1 MATSA
6 QQRPAAPSADALKRV
21 NRKLGQTRG
30 SLARSINIPVLL
42 AATALIAY
50 GALVIW
56 TASLTIADASFSR
69 HLLGIGLGAVL
80 AVFCWNFDFRGFANL
95 STPLLVIDLI
105 VIFSP
110 YIPGLSYNAMGMTGW
125 IQIPFIG
132 LTFQP
137 VELAKIITVFIVAA
151 LGAQY
156 NGKIDS
162 VREYVKLCGML
173 AVPFMAIILAGDLG
187 SGLVVFFSGAIVIM
201 MSGPKKEWV
210 LSTIAIIIGLVAL
223 LLALDSVVDSLLGR
237 DVLLKQYQMNRL
249 LVFIDPTADTSDAGY
264 NLMQSLIAVGSGG
277 FFGKG
282 IGAASQAGEGFLPEA
297 HTDFVFALL
306 SEEFGFVGALL
317 LLTLFAV
324 LIFGTIRVAF
334 RNDSLFLKL
343 VAVGIV
349 GIWLFQILENI
360 GMCIG
365 LMPITGI
372 PLPFISFGSSSMIM
386 QMANVGIV
394 QSIWRSR
401 AKPA

>member
-1 MATSA
+1 MAQA
-6 QQRPAAPSADALKRV
+6 DAAASADALKRV
-21 NRKLGQTRG
+21 NRQASAQRG
-30 SLARSINIPVLL
+30 PIKRFINVPVLIAVVL
-42 AATALIAY
+42 LIIY
-50 GALVIW
+50 GAIVIW
-56 TASLTIADASFSR
+56 SASLTMPEASFPR

-80 AVFCWNFDFRGFANL
+80 GVFCWRQDFRGLANIT
-95 STPLLVIDLI
+95 TPLLVLDVL

-125 IQIPFIG
+125 IRFPLIN

-137 VELAKIITVFIVAA
+137 VELAKIITVFVIAA
-151 LGAQY
+151 YGAQY

-162 VREYVKLCGML
+162 VRDYVKLCGML
-173 AVPFMAIILAGDLG
+173 AIPFGAIILADDLG
-187 SGLVVFFSGAIVIM
+187 SGLVVFFSGAVIIM

-210 LSTIAIIIGLVAL
+210 LSTIAIIIGMVAV
-223 LLALDSVVDSLLGR
+223 LLAADSVVDSLLGQ
-237 DVLLKQYQMNRL
+237 DVLLRQYQINRL
-249 LVFIDPTADTSDAGY
+249 LVFIDPTADTTGSGY

-306 SEEFGFVGALL
+306 CEEFGFIGALIML
-317 LLTLFAV
+317 SLFAL
-324 LIFGTIRVAF
+324 LIFSTIRIAF
-334 RNDSLFLKL
+334 RASSLYLKL

-349 GIWLFQILENI
+349 GIWMFQILENV

-372 PLPFISFGSSSMIM
+372 PLPFISFGSSSMLM

-394 QSIWRSR
+394 QSIWRLR
-401 AKPA
+401 NKAA

>member
-1 MATSA
+1 MAQATTS
-6 QQRPAAPSADALKRV
+6 SDSLKRV
-21 NRKLGQTRG
+21 NKSLTVSRG
-30 SLARSINIPVLL
+30 SFGRFINIPVLL
-42 AATALIAY
+42 SSLGLIAY
-50 GALVIW
+50 GIVVIW
-56 TASLTIADASFSR
+56 SASLTIPEASFSR
-69 HLLGIGLGAVL
+69 HLLGVGLGAVL
-80 AVFCWNFDFRGFANL
+80 SIFCWRFDFRGFSNL
-95 STPLLVIDLI
+95 STMLLVLDIAI
-105 VIFSP
+105 IFSP

-137 VELAKIITVFIVAA
+137 VELAKILTVFIIAA

-156 NGKIDS
+156 NGQIDS

-173 AVPFMAIILAGDLG
+173 AVPFMCILVAGDLG
-187 SGLVVFFSGAIVIM
+187 SGMVVFFSGAVIIM

-210 LSTIAIIIGLVAL
+210 LSTIAILIGLVAL
-223 LLALDSVVDSLLGR
+223 LLAADSVVDSIFGR
-237 DVLLKQYQMNRL
+237 DMLIKQYQMNRL
-249 LVFIDPTADTSDAGY
+249 LVFIDPTADTSGAGY

-297 HTDFVFALL
+297 HTDFIFALL

-317 LLTLFAV
+317 LLTLFAI
-324 LIFGTIRVAF
+324 LIFSTIRVAY
-334 RNDSLFLKL
+334 RADSLFLKL

-349 GIWLFQILENI
+349 GIWLFQVLENV

-372 PLPFISFGSSSMIM
+372 PLPFISFGSSSMLM

-394 QSIWRSR
+394 QSIWRTR
-401 AKPA
+401 TKAA

>member
-1 MATSA
+1 MPQAATDAS
-6 QQRPAAPSADALKRV
+6 SDALKRV
-21 NRKLGQTRG
+21 NRQVSATRG
-30 SLARSINIPVLL
+30 SFSRNVNIPLLVAAVL
-42 AATALIAY
+42 LIAY

-56 TASLTIADASFSR
+56 SASLTMPEASFPR

-80 AVFCWNFDFRGFANL
+80 GVLCWRTDLRGL
-95 STPLLVIDLI
+95 SNITTPLLVLDVI

-125 IQIPFIG
+125 IQIPFIR

-137 VELAKIITVFIVAA
+137 VELAKIITVFVMAA
-151 LGAQY
+151 YGAQY
-156 NGKIDS
+156 NGHIET
-162 VREYVKLCGML
+162 VRDYVKICGML
-173 AVPFMAIILAGDLG
+173 AIPFCAIILAGDLG
-187 SGLVVFFSGAIVIM
+187 SGLVVFFSGAIIIM

-223 LLALDSVVDSLLGR
+223 LLAADSVVDRLLGH
-237 DVLLKQYQMNRL
+237 DVLLKQYQINRL
-249 LVFIDPTADTSDAGY
+249 LVFIDPTADTSGSGY

-282 IGAASQAGEGFLPEA
+282 IGAATQAGEGFLPEA

-306 SEEFGFVGALL
+306 SEEIGFMGALVL
-317 LLTLFAV
+317 LALFAL
-324 LIFGTIRVAF
+324 LIISAIRVAF
-334 RNDSLFLKL
+334 RSSSLYLKL
-343 VAVGIV
+343 VAVGVV
-349 GIWLFQILENI
+349 GIWMFQLLENV

-372 PLPFISFGSSSMIM
+372 PLPFISFGSSSMLM

-394 QSIWRSR
+394 QSIWRLRSKT
-401 AKPA
+401 A

>member
-1 MATSA
+1 MAHADAAASA
-6 QQRPAAPSADALKRV
+6 EALKRV
-21 NRKLGQTRG
+21 NRQASAQRG
-30 SLARSINIPVLL
+30 PIRRFVNIPVLIAVVL
-42 AATALIAY
+42 LIAY
-50 GALVIW
+50 GAVVIW
-56 TASLTIADASFSR
+56 SASLTMPEASFPR

-80 AVFCWNFDFRGFANL
+80 GIFCWRQDFRGLANIT
-95 STPLLVIDLI
+95 TPLLVLDVL

-125 IQIPFIG
+125 IRIPFIS

-137 VELAKIITVFIVAA
+137 VELAKIITVFVIAA
-151 LGAQY
+151 YGAQY

-162 VREYVKLCGML
+162 VRDYVKLCGML
-173 AVPFMAIILAGDLG
+173 AIPFGAIILADDLG
-187 SGLVVFFSGAIVIM
+187 SGLVVFFSGAVVIM

-210 LSTIAIIIGLVAL
+210 LSTIAIIIGMVAL
-223 LLALDSVVDSLLGR
+223 LLAADSVVDSLLGQ
-237 DVLLKQYQMNRL
+237 DVLLRQYQINRL
-249 LVFIDPTADTSDAGY
+249 LVFIDPTSDTTGSGY

-306 SEEFGFVGALL
+306 CEEFGFVGALVL
-317 LLTLFAV
+317 LSLFAL
-324 LIFGTIRVAF
+324 LIFSTIRIAF
-334 RNDSLFLKL
+334 RTSSLYLKL

-349 GIWLFQILENI
+349 GIWMFQVLENV

-372 PLPFISFGSSSMIM
+372 PLPFISFGSSSMLM

-394 QSIWRSR
+394 QSIWRLR
-401 AKPA
+401 NKTA

>member
-1 MATSA
+1 MAQA
-6 QQRPAAPSADALKRV
+6 DAAASADALKRV
-21 NRKLGQTRG
+21 NRQASAQRG
-30 SLARSINIPVLL
+30 PIKRFINVPVLIAVVL
-42 AATALIAY
+42 LIIY
-50 GALVIW
+50 GAIVIW
-56 TASLTIADASFSR
+56 SASLTMPEASFPR

-80 AVFCWNFDFRGFANL
+80 GVFCWRQDFRGLANIT
-95 STPLLVIDLI
+95 TPLLVLDVL

-125 IQIPFIG
+125 IRFPFIN

-137 VELAKIITVFIVAA
+137 VELAKIITVFVIAA
-151 LGAQY
+151 YGAQY

-162 VREYVKLCGML
+162 VRDYVKLCGML
-173 AVPFMAIILAGDLG
+173 AIPFGAIILADDLG
-187 SGLVVFFSGAIVIM
+187 SGLVVFFSGAVIIM

-210 LSTIAIIIGLVAL
+210 LSTIAIIIGMVAV
-223 LLALDSVVDSLLGR
+223 LLAADSVVDSLLGQ
-237 DVLLKQYQMNRL
+237 DVLLRQYQINRL
-249 LVFIDPTADTSDAGY
+249 LVFIDPTADTTGSGY

-306 SEEFGFVGALL
+306 CEEFGFIGALIML
-317 LLTLFAV
+317 SLFAL
-324 LIFGTIRVAF
+324 LIFSTIRIAF
-334 RNDSLFLKL
+334 RASSLYLKL

-349 GIWLFQILENI
+349 GIWMFQLLENV

-372 PLPFISFGSSSMIM
+372 PLPFISFGSSSMLM

-394 QSIWRSR
+394 QSIWRLR
-401 AKPA
+401 NKAA

>member
-1 MATSA
+1 MT
-6 QQRPAAPSADALKRV
+6 QTDAAASADVLKRV
-21 NRKLGQTRG
+21 NRQASAQRG
-30 SLARSINIPVLL
+30 PIKRFINVPVLIAVVL
-42 AATALIAY
+42 LIIY
-50 GALVIW
+50 GAIVIW
-56 TASLTIADASFSR
+56 SASLTMPEASFPR

-80 AVFCWNFDFRGFANL
+80 GVVCWRQDFRGLANIT
-95 STPLLVIDLI
+95 TPLLVLDVL

-125 IQIPFIG
+125 IRFPFIN

-137 VELAKIITVFIVAA
+137 VELAKIITVFVIAA
-151 LGAQY
+151 YGAQY

-162 VREYVKLCGML
+162 VRDYVKLCGML
-173 AVPFMAIILAGDLG
+173 AIPFGAIILADDLG
-187 SGLVVFFSGAIVIM
+187 SGLVVFFSGAVIIM

-210 LSTIAIIIGLVAL
+210 LSTIAIIIGMVAV
-223 LLALDSVVDSLLGR
+223 LLAADSVVDSLLGQ
-237 DVLLKQYQMNRL
+237 DVLLRQYQINRL
-249 LVFIDPTADTSDAGY
+249 LVFIDPTADTTGSGY

-306 SEEFGFVGALL
+306 CEEFGFIGALIL
-317 LLTLFAV
+317 LSLFAL
-324 LIFGTIRVAF
+324 LIFSTIRIAF
-334 RNDSLFLKL
+334 RASSLYLKL

-349 GIWLFQILENI
+349 GIWMFQLLENV

-372 PLPFISFGSSSMIM
+372 PLPFISFGSSSMLM

-394 QSIWRSR
+394 QSIWRLR
-401 AKPA
+401 NKTA

>member
-1 MATSA
+1 MAQA
-6 QQRPAAPSADALKRV
+6 DAAASADALKRV
-21 NRKLGQTRG
+21 NRQASAQRG
-30 SLARSINIPVLL
+30 PIKRFINVPVLIAVVL
-42 AATALIAY
+42 LIIY
-50 GALVIW
+50 GAIVIW
-56 TASLTIADASFSR
+56 SASLTMPEASFPR

-80 AVFCWNFDFRGFANL
+80 GVFCWRQDFRGLANIT
-95 STPLLVIDLI
+95 TPLLVLDVL

-125 IQIPFIG
+125 IRFPFIN

-137 VELAKIITVFIVAA
+137 VELAKIITVFVIAA
-151 LGAQY
+151 YGAQY

-162 VREYVKLCGML
+162 VRDYVKLCGML
-173 AVPFMAIILAGDLG
+173 AIPFGAIILADDLG
-187 SGLVVFFSGAIVIM
+187 SGLVVFFSGAVIIM

-210 LSTIAIIIGLVAL
+210 LSTIAIIIGMVAL
-223 LLALDSVVDSLLGR
+223 LLAADSVVDSLLGQ
-237 DVLLKQYQMNRL
+237 DVLLRQYQINRL
-249 LVFIDPTADTSDAGY
+249 LVFIDPTADTTGSGY

-306 SEEFGFVGALL
+306 CEEFGFIGALIML
-317 LLTLFAV
+317 SLFAL
-324 LIFGTIRVAF
+324 LIFSTIRIAF
-334 RNDSLFLKL
+334 RASSLYLKL

-349 GIWLFQILENI
+349 GIWMFQILENV

-372 PLPFISFGSSSMIM
+372 PLPFISFGSSSMLM

-394 QSIWRSR
+394 QSIWRLR
-401 AKPA
+401 NKAA